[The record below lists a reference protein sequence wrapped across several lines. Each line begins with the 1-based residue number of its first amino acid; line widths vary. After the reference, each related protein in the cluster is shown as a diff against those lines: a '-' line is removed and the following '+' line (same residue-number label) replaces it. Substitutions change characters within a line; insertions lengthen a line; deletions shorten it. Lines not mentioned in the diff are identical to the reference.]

1 MKWLLLLTLI
11 VSLANIR
18 AQVNLTSHHSFYKD
32 QVFANKLSKSLND
45 GSFFPISENSYDMI
59 PAIID
64 STKQYYD
71 FTQTL
76 FKKHLFEIKGD
87 DFFLTISPTFNFSG
101 GIDLVD
107 TSDRRLLQNTRGFLV
122 EGDLLNKVSFS
133 TSFYENQTTF
143 PNYEKEYYLELG
155 ELYLSGTEYSTQNA
169 VVPGAGRTKFFKTD
183 GLDYAYAIGNVS
195 YKPIQN
201 LMISFGNNS
210 HFIGSGHRSILLSDN
225 SYSAPYFRVD
235 WKVHPK
241 FKVRILRSKLLNLLR
256 RPLTSSAE
264 SYYEA
269 KGYSVNYF
277 TWMPN
282 EMLNIS
288 LFEGVI
294 WNRGDS
300 VSYRSANPLFYNP
313 VPGISSFLGE
323 NEVNSMIGLNVGM
336 QLFPKHLLYGQF
348 AVPNWNFDRTG
359 FQLGYRGYNFFGLS
373 DFMIQAEYNYLS
385 ADLYQSTNPR
395 LNYIHYNLP
404 LGHIRGDGLQ
414 EIVLRANY
422 EWKRVYADV
431 LLSYMILND
440 YNPRGLLPTSALS
453 NPGTSASFNTTNL
466 QVELGY
472 RFNRKMNFSAFT
484 RIVVRNTSQQN
495 GINGTIFQFGLKTAL
510 LNHYND
516 F

>member
-1 MKWLLLLTLI
+1 
-11 VSLANIR
+11 
-18 AQVNLTSHHSFYKD
+18 
-32 QVFANKLSKSLND
+32 
-45 GSFFPISENSYDMI
+45 
-59 PAIID
+59 
-64 STKQYYD
+64 
-71 FTQTL
+71 
-76 FKKHLFEIKGD
+76 
-87 DFFLTISPTFNFSG
+87 
-101 GIDLVD
+101 
-107 TSDRRLLQNTRGFLV
+107 
-122 EGDLLNKVSFS
+122 
-133 TSFYENQTTF
+133 
-143 PNYEKEYYLELG
+143 
-155 ELYLSGTEYSTQNA
+155 
-169 VVPGAGRTKFFKTD
+169 
-183 GLDYAYAIGNVS
+183 
-195 YKPIQN
+195 
-201 LMISFGNNS
+201 
-210 HFIGSGHRSILLSDN
+210 
-225 SYSAPYFRVD
+225 
-235 WKVHPK
+235 
-241 FKVRILRSKLLNLLR
+241 
-256 RPLTSSAE
+256 
-264 SYYEA
+264 
-269 KGYSVNYF
+269 
-277 TWMPN
+277 MPN
-282 EMLNIS
+282 EKLNIS

-484 RIVVRNTSQQN
+484 RIVLRNTSQQN